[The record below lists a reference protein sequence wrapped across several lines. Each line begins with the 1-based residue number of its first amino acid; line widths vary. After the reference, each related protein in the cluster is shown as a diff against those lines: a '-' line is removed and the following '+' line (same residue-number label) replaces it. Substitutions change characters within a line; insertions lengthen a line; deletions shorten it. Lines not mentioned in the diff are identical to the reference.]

1 MAKLK
6 IIDPEAG
13 DAPLDLFSY
22 AALSREDE
30 ASAREDAAIIRANVE
45 DIAKKGIEI
54 GQALNR
60 QQGKMPRGDWTKWV
74 RDECHISER
83 TAQVLM
89 KAARDVEA
97 NPHLNA
103 YLADRSISIAAID
116 LMFASGTPQPVRDQ
130 VEALLVDGQKVTVAD
145 IRRAAG
151 LRRRPGAS
159 RRIHWPRRS
168 ASQCALSGDRR
179 DDRRA

>member
-1 MAKLK
+1 MARLK

-13 DAPLDLFSY
+13 DAPHDLFSY

-30 ASAREDAAIIRANVE
+30 ASAREDAAIIRSNIE
-45 DIAKKGIEI
+45 YIARKGAEA
-54 GQALNR
+54 GFALLR
-60 QQGKMPRGDWTKWV
+60 QKERMPHGTFLAWV
-74 RDECHISER
+74 RDECHLSEG
-83 TAQVLM
+83 TAQAFMRGANNV
-89 KAARDVEA
+89 RD
-97 NPHLNA
+97 NPRLNEGFNA
-103 YLADRSISIAAID
+103 GKISLTAID

-151 LRRRPGAS
+151 LRWRPGAS
-159 RRIHWPRRS
+159 RRIHWPRKS
-168 ASQCALSGDRR
+168 ASQRALSGDRR